1 MDKDSTKIFFMKS
14 LGFMERKTD
23 RITFHEYCA
32 FLINELIDMG
42 YELAEIIEWLIE
54 WVEDQR
60 KE

>member
-1 MDKDSTKIFFMKS
+1 MKS